1 MKKSTIV
8 RRDFLMPEQ
17 LWEQV
22 KPLLPLP
29 KKKHRFGGGRPRVQN
44 RDAMNAIFFVLRT
57 GCQWNAL
64 DKTGLC
70 SSSSAH
76 RRFQEWVTASVFKKI
91 WKKGL
96 LKYDYLKGIDWAWQ
110 SMDGAMTKSPLSGE
124 KMWSKSHRPRKTR
137 NKTEYAH

>member
-1 MKKSTIV
+1 MKKSTKV
-8 RRDFLMPEQ
+8 RRDFLMPDA
-17 LWEQV
+17 LWEAIAV
-22 KPLLPLP
+22 LLPP
-29 KKKHRFGGGRPRVQN
+29 PQKKHRFGGGRPRVYN

-76 RRFQEWVTASVFKKI
+76 RRFQEWVEKDVFKKI

-96 LKYDYLKGIDWAWQ
+96 LEYDCLKGIAWAWQ

-124 KMWSKSHRPRKTR
+124 KMWSQPHRPRKTR
-137 NKTEYAH
+137 DKTEYAH